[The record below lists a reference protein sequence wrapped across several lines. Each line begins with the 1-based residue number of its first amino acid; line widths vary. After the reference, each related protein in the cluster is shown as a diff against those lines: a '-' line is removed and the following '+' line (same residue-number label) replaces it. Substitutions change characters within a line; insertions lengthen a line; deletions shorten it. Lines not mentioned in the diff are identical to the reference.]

1 MRRILIVI
9 LILNN
14 LCISGCTG
22 ILQKSHDKQIKSSCD
37 VCKEPPFY
45 VDGKR
50 LHETRGKH

>member
-1 MRRILIVI
+1 MHRILIVI
-9 LILNN
+9 LILNI
-14 LCISGCTG
+14 LGISGCTG

>member
-1 MRRILIVI
+1 MHRILIVV
-9 LILNN
+9 LISNTLF
-14 LCISGCTG
+14 ISGCAG
-22 ILQKSHDKQIKSSCD
+22 ILQKPHDKQIKSSCD